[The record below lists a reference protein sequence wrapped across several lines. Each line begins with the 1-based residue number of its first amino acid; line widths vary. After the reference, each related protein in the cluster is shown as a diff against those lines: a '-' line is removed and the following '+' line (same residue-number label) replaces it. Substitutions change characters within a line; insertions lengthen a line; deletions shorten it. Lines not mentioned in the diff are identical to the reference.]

1 MTRFRVPECK
11 HTARGA
17 CTHVAC
23 RYHLAGARDDCAL
36 AEIATRGPL
45 TLERVGELLGVC
57 RERARQIEAKA
68 LARLTRNVAPDVRAP
83 LVEALCYLD
92 AHRGQAEPPEIE
104 DGDLP
109 DLSDRDARKPWI
121 RREK

>member
-23 RYHLAGARDDCAL
+23 RYHEQRAIDSCVL
-36 AEIATRGPL
+36 AEIAEARGVVRRK
-45 TLERVGELLGVC
+45 RVAALLGVSLQ
-57 RERARQIEAKA
+57 RVNQIEQRAA
-68 LARLTRNVAPDVRAP
+68 ARVPPEVRAE
-83 LVEALCYLD
+83 LVDVLDYLD

-121 RREK
+121 RRG